1 MAAQLTTEALR
12 LALAG
17 EFRAAVEAVVGNVLT
32 TSAVPAPAGAG
43 WSTPIAASGIVEGQL
58 TAWVDE
64 AGVTAIARAMMGM
77 DEAPEPSV
85 AADMLKE
92 LWAQAAAATAL
103 KDGFEGLSLAPGPTT
118 AGTLPA
124 GGDGLAI
131 VDGADTLATL
141 LVTGT
146 VVAGRAAS
154 AGAPAA
160 AAAAPAA
167 AAAGGGAGRGD
178 YPGNL
183 AALLDIDL
191 PLVVRFARTEMSLR
205 SLAQLGPGSMVD
217 MGRSPD
223 APVQLLIGSQ
233 VVAEGEVVVVAG
245 NYGVRITSLVS
256 PADRLRAMEL

>member
-1 MAAQLTTEALR
+1 MATQLTTDALR

-32 TSAVPAPAGAG
+32 TSPAPAPAGAG
-43 WSTPIAASGIVEGQL
+43 WSTPIAASGVVDGQL

-64 AGVTAIARAMMGM
+64 AGVTAIAKAMMGM
-77 DEAPEPSV
+77 DEAPEPGV

-103 KDGFEGLSLAPGPTT
+103 KDGFEGLSLVTGPTT

-124 GGDGLAI
+124 GGAGIAVTDGT
-131 VDGADTLATL
+131 DTLATL
-141 LVTGT
+141 SMTGT
-146 VVAGRAAS
+146 VAAGRGAA
-154 AGAPAA
+154 AGAPPAA
-160 AAAAPAA
+160 AAAPG
-167 AAAGGGAGRGD
+167 AGAGAGAGRGE

-223 APVQLLIGSQ
+223 APVQLLIGTQ

>member
-1 MAAQLTTEALR
+1 MSALLTTDALW
-12 LALAG
+12 LVLAG
-17 EFRAAVEAVVGNVLT
+17 EFRAAVEAAVSSAFT
-32 TSAVPAPAGAG
+32 TSVAPVPAGAG
-43 WSTPIAASGIVEGQL
+43 WSTPITASGRVEGTL
-58 TAWVDE
+58 TVWVDE
-64 AGVTAIARAMMGM
+64 AGVAAIAQAIMGM
-77 DEAPEPSV
+77 DDAPEPSV

-92 LWAQAAAATAL
+92 LWAQATAATAL
-103 KDGFEGLSLAPGPTT
+103 KDGFEGLTLVSGAPA

-124 GGDGLAI
+124 SGDGLAI
-131 VDGADTLATL
+131 TDGAATQATL
-141 LVTGT
+141 SMTGAVT
-146 VVAGRAAS
+146 AGRGAAAGAAAS
-154 AGAPAA
+154 APGPAA
-160 AAAAPAA
+160 
-167 AAAGGGAGRGD
+167 GAGRTE

-191 PLVVRFARTEMSLR
+191 PLVVRFARTETSLR

>member
-32 TSAVPAPAGAG
+32 TSAAPAPAGAG
-43 WSTPIAASGIVEGQL
+43 WSTPIAASGLVEGQL

-103 KDGFEGLSLAPGPTT
+103 KDGFEGLVLVPGPTS
-118 AGTLPA
+118 AGTLP

-131 VDGADTLATL
+131 TDGAATLATL

-146 VVAGRAAS
+146 VVAGRGAS

-160 AAAAPAA
+160 AAASS
-167 AAAGGGAGRGD
+167 AAAGAGAGRGD

>member
-1 MAAQLTTEALR
+1 MADALNIDALR

-17 EFRAAVEAVVGNVLT
+17 EFRAAIEAGLGTPLT
-32 TSAVPAPAGAG
+32 VDDGPAPDGTG
-43 WSTPIAASGIVEGQL
+43 WGTPITATGVLDGRLTMWVNEPGVSVIAATVMGL
-58 TAWVDE
+58 DE
-64 AGVTAIARAMMGM
+64 SPDASI
-77 DEAPEPSV
+77 

-92 LWAQAAAATAL
+92 LWAQAASATAM
-103 KDGFEGLSLAPGPTT
+103 KPEFEGLTLTPGTAAHGPIPASAAGLSLRDGTTVMASLA
-118 AGTLPA
+118 
-124 GGDGLAI
+124 I
-131 VDGADTLATL
+131 
-141 LVTGT
+141 TGT
-146 VVAGRAAS
+146 VTRR
-154 AGAPAA
+154 APAA
-160 AAAAPAA
+160 AAPAP
-167 AAAGGGAGRGD
+167 GGQGRGE

-205 SLAQLGPGSMVD
+205 ALAQLGPGSMVD

-233 VVAEGEVVVVAG
+233 VIAEGEVVVVSG

>member
-32 TSAVPAPAGAG
+32 TSAVAAPAGAG
-43 WSTPIAASGIVEGQL
+43 WSTPVAASGLVEGQL

-131 VDGADTLATL
+131 TDGAETLATL

-146 VVAGRAAS
+146 VAPGRAAS
-154 AGAPAA
+154 AGAPATGAGA
-160 AAAAPAA
+160 AGAS
-167 AAAGGGAGRGD
+167 AAAGAARGD

>member
-1 MAAQLTTEALR
+1 MADQMNNEALP

-17 EFRAAVEAVVGNVLT
+17 EFRAAIEAGLGTALTVAVG
-32 TSAVPAPAGAG
+32 PAPDGIG
-43 WSTPIAASGIVEGQL
+43 WGTPITATGALDGLLTVWIDEPGVAVIAAMVMGL
-58 TAWVDE
+58 DE
-64 AGVTAIARAMMGM
+64 SP
-77 DEAPEPSV
+77 DPSI

-92 LWAQAAAATAL
+92 LWAQAASSTAL
-103 KDGFEGLSLAPGPTT
+103 KGGFEGVTLTPGTGAQAVIPAGAAGLSLRD
-118 AGTLPA
+118 
-124 GGDGLAI
+124 GDKVIASLAI
-131 VDGADTLATL
+131 
-141 LVTGT
+141 TGT
-146 VVAGRAAS
+146 VTRRAVASAAS
-154 AGAPAA
+154 APATA
-160 AAAAPAA
+160 QS
-167 AAAGGGAGRGD
+167 RGD

-205 SLAQLGPGSMVD
+205 ALAQLGPGSMVD

-233 VVAEGEVVVVAG
+233 VVAEGEVVVVSG

>member
-1 MAAQLTTEALR
+1 MAAALTTEALR

-32 TSAVPAPAGAG
+32 TTTAPAPGGPG
-43 WSTPIAASGIVEGQL
+43 WSTPIAASGLVEGQL
-58 TAWVDE
+58 TVWVDA

-77 DEAPEPSV
+77 EDTPEPSV

-92 LWAQAAAATAL
+92 LWAQATAATAL
-103 KDGFEGLSLAPGPTT
+103 KDGFEGLTLVAGPTT
-118 AGTLPA
+118 PGTLPA
-124 GGDGLAI
+124 NGEGLALT
-131 VDGADTLATL
+131 DGGTTMATL
-141 LVTGT
+141 SMTGT
-146 VVAGRAAS
+146 VAAGRGAGAG

-160 AAAAPAA
+160 AAPAA
-167 AAAGGGAGRGD
+167 GAGAGRAE

-205 SLAQLGPGSMVD
+205 ALAQLGPGSMVD

>member
-1 MAAQLTTEALR
+1 MAAQLTTDVLR
-12 LALAG
+12 QALAG

-32 TSAVPAPAGAG
+32 ANAAPAPTGAG
-43 WSTPIAASGIVEGQL
+43 WSTPVTASGLADGSL
-58 TAWVDE
+58 TVWVDE
-64 AGVTAIARAMMGM
+64 AGVTAIARLMMGM

-92 LWAQAAAATAL
+92 LWAQATAATAL
-103 KDGFEGLSLAPGPTT
+103 KDGFEGLALVAGPTT

-131 VDGADTLATL
+131 IDGGTTLATL
-141 LVTGT
+141 VMTGT
-146 VVAGRAAS
+146 VAPRSMAAG
-154 AGAPAA
+154 
-160 AAAAPAA
+160 AAAAPAP
-167 AAAGGGAGRGD
+167 AGGRAE

-183 AALLDIDL
+183 SALLDIDL

-233 VVAEGEVVVVAG
+233 VVAEGEVVVVSG

>member
-1 MAAQLTTEALR
+1 MAAQLTTDALR

-32 TSAVPAPAGAG
+32 TTPVAAPSGAG
-43 WSTPIAASGIVEGQL
+43 WSTPIAASGLAEGQL
-58 TAWVDE
+58 TVWVDE
-64 AGVTAIARAMMGM
+64 TGVAGIARAMMGM
-77 DEAPEPSV
+77 DEAPEPGV

-92 LWAQAAAATAL
+92 LWAQAAAAAAL
-103 KDGFEGLSLAPGPTT
+103 KDGFEGLTLVTGATAP
-118 AGTLPA
+118 GTLPA
-124 GGDGLAI
+124 NGEGFALT
-131 VDGADTLATL
+131 DGATTLATL
-141 LVTGT
+141 AMTGA
-146 VVAGRAAS
+146 VAAGRGAPAGAAASAAS
-154 AGAPAA
+154 AGAGS
-160 AAAAPAA
+160 
-167 AAAGGGAGRGD
+167 AGSGRAE

-191 PLVVRFARTEMSLR
+191 PLIVRFARTEMSLR
-205 SLAQLGPGSMVD
+205 ALAQLGPGSMVD

>member
-1 MAAQLTTEALR
+1 MAAQLTTDILR

-32 TSAVPAPAGAG
+32 TNAAPAPTGSG
-43 WSTPIAASGIVEGQL
+43 WGTPVLASGLVDGQL
-58 TAWVDE
+58 TVWVDN

-77 DEAPEPSV
+77 DEPPEPSV

-92 LWAQAAAATAL
+92 LWAQATAATAL
-103 KDGFEGLSLAPGPTT
+103 KDGFEGLTLVPGPTT

-124 GGDGLAI
+124 NGEGLALT
-131 VDGADTLATL
+131 DGTTTLATL
-141 LVTGT
+141 SMTGT
-146 VVAGRAAS
+146 VAAGRGAGS
-154 AGAPAA
+154 GAGAAAPSSAA
-160 AAAAPAA
+160 AAQP
-167 AAAGGGAGRGD
+167 AGGSGRAE

-191 PLVVRFARTEMSLR
+191 PLIVRFARTEMSLR
-205 SLAQLGPGSMVD
+205 ALAQLGPGSMVD

>member
-1 MAAQLTTEALR
+1 MATQMTTDTLR
-12 LALAG
+12 LALAE
-17 EFRAAVEAVVGNVLT
+17 EFRAAVEAVVGHVLT
-32 TSAVPAPAGAG
+32 TTEAPAAGGVG
-43 WSTPIAASGIVEGQL
+43 WSTPIVASGVVDGQL
-58 TAWVDE
+58 TVWVDE
-64 AGVTAIARAMMGM
+64 AGVTAIARAMLGM

-85 AADMLKE
+85 AADMLKG
-92 LWAQAAAATAL
+92 LWAQAAAATAI
-103 KDGFEGLSLAPGPTT
+103 KDGFEGLSLVPGPTT

-124 GGDGLAI
+124 AGAGIAI
-131 VDGADTLATL
+131 TNGAETLATL
-141 LVTGT
+141 TMTGAVT
-146 VVAGRAAS
+146 AGRGVS

-160 AAAAPAA
+160 SGPPAGA
-167 AAAGGGAGRGD
+167 GAGRTE

-205 SLAQLGPGSMVD
+205 ALAQLGPGSMVD

>member
-1 MAAQLTTEALR
+1 MAAQLTTDALR

-32 TSAVPAPAGAG
+32 TTAAAAPGGAG
-43 WSTPIAASGIVEGQL
+43 WSTPIAASGLVEGQL

-103 KDGFEGLSLAPGPTT
+103 KDGFEGLSLVPGPTT

-131 VDGADTLATL
+131 TDGAAALATL
-141 LVTGT
+141 LMTGT
-146 VVAGRAAS
+146 VTAGRSAA
-154 AGAPAA
+154 AGAPDA

-167 AAAGGGAGRGD
+167 AGAGAGRGE